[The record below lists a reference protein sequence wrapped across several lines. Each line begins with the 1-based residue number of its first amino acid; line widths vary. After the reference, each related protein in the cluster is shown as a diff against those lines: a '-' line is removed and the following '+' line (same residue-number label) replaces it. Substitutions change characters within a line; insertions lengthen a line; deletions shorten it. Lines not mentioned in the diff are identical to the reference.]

1 MRISFGRL
9 AFSILLCSCLLG
21 CCQMKEGVCA
31 VSDGNSPA
39 DAAAGSAEEGV
50 CGRELAAPAGVGE
63 GVCDSGVASG
73 LKGDEAASEAY
84 VGDGFCPEPVPPDNS
99 KKGFQVFSLRD
110 KDTDILV
117 ESYSLPEGWQGD
129 GQVLRLPA
137 NQLIWQSV
145 FLHSGTGS
153 VGFQTFP
160 LNSYSGTGP
169 YRDSPVLRNDV
180 LAAAMLDDLRK
191 YLQMENV
198 KTVSSELSPHDTLE
212 TRKLLENL
220 KNYSFSGKKTNSV
233 SLRYHAAVSMTC
245 GGKPYKADLTA
256 DMICWDIQM
265 VNKTIHSVCLQ
276 NCRGLVSPASKL
288 PQEQQAL
295 QSILASRR
303 DNPLWKEYCTRYCSG
318 QAGK

>member
-21 CCQMKEGVCA
+21 CCQIKDGVCA
-31 VSDGNSPA
+31 VSDGHAAA
-39 DAAAGSAEEGV
+39 DADAGG
-50 CGRELAAPAGVGE
+50 AG
-63 GVCDSGVASG
+63 G
-73 LKGDEAASEAY
+73 LKGGEAAPEAY
-84 VGDGFCPEPVPPDNS
+84 VGDDCCPHPEPAPPDNS
-99 KKGFQVFSLRD
+99 KSGVQVFSLRD

-129 GQVLRLPA
+129 GQVLRLPE

-145 FLHSGTGS
+145 FLHPGAGS

-160 LNSYSGTGP
+160 LNSYSGAGP
-169 YRDSPVLRNDV
+169 YRDSSVLRNDV
-180 LAAAMLDDLRK
+180 LAAAMLDDLRR

-198 KTVSSELSPHDTLE
+198 KTVSSELSPHDTPE

-220 KNYSFSGKKTNSV
+220 KIYSYSGKKTNSA

-256 DMICWDIQM
+256 DMICWDLTIA
-265 VNKTIHSVCLQ
+265 NNTIHSVCLQ

-288 PQEQQAL
+288 SQEQQAL

-318 QAGK
+318 QADK

>member
-1 MRISFGRL
+1 M
-9 AFSILLCSCLLG
+9 
-21 CCQMKEGVCA
+21 
-31 VSDGNSPA
+31 
-39 DAAAGSAEEGV
+39 
-50 CGRELAAPAGVGE
+50 
-63 GVCDSGVASG
+63 
-73 LKGDEAASEAY
+73 
-84 VGDGFCPEPVPPDNS
+84 
-99 KKGFQVFSLRD
+99 FSLRD
-110 KDTDILV
+110 KDTDIQV
-117 ESYSLPEGWQGD
+117 EYYSLPEGWQGD
-129 GQVLRLPA
+129 GQVLRLPE

-145 FLHSGTGS
+145 FLHPGTGS

-160 LNSYSGTGP
+160 LNSYSGAGP

-191 YLQMENV
+191 YLKMENV
-198 KTVSSELSPHDTLE
+198 KTVSSELSPHDTPE
-212 TRKLLENL
+212 NRKLLENL
-220 KNYSFSGKKTNSV
+220 KIYRYSGKKINSA

-256 DMICWDIQM
+256 DMICWDMQM

-318 QAGK
+318 QADK